1 MQLLI
6 ILLYAFH
13 LWFQGQPIPF
23 IYTHLKKRIT
33 IPVIGNKIIDIT
45 TITTIREH
53 QTIDTN

>member
-13 LWFQGQPIPF
+13 LWFQGQPIAF
-23 IYTHLKKRIT
+23 IYTLLKKRIT